1 MRWKLLR
8 RRLSITAPRMIVR
21 SHVPW
26 PLRWAFS
33 ALILGFS
40 AALALWAF
48 EFGKDIAGLEQPAQ
62 QELNRLK
69 QESNQLRQERDKAI
83 SIANTAESLLN
94 TEKAAQKHLV
104 QQLKKSE
111 DENITLKSDLGFFER
126 LLPAPSS
133 SNLAIRALQVE
144 VEAPGNLRFQLLL
157 MQSGKSPT
165 EFKGRY
171 EITLTGSLEGKPWTY
186 EVPKSNTPLNFKQY
200 FRVEG
205 NVSYPAQATVKTLQ
219 LKLVDGKGSM
229 RATQTVKL

>member
-1 MRWKLLR
+1 M
-8 RRLSITAPRMIVR
+8 
-21 SHVPW
+21 PW

-48 EFGKDIAGLEQPAQ
+48 EFGKEIAGLEQPAQ
-62 QELNRLK
+62 QELNRMK
-69 QESNQLRQERDKAI
+69 QEVSQLGQERDKAI

-94 TEKAAQKHLV
+94 TEKAAQRHLV

-111 DENITLKSDLGFFER
+111 AENMTLKSDLGFFER

-144 VEAPGNLRFQLLL
+144 AQAAGNLRFQLLL
-157 MQSGKSPT
+157 MQAGKSPA

-171 EITLTGSLEGKPWTY
+171 EITLTGSLDGKPWTY
-186 EVPKSNTPLNFKQY
+186 EAPKSNNPLNFKQY
-200 FRVEG
+200 LRVDG
-205 NVSYPAQATVKTLQ
+205 NVSYPAPATVKTLQ
-219 LKLVDGKGSM
+219 LKVVDGKGTM